1 MKKIVSIM
9 LVMLVSMTA
18 LAGKEK
24 IRDPYHFVVE
34 GSFLSSKNVSYTVF
48 KENKEGTFV
57 CIERTK
63 AHKVYRV
70 ECNTNGRYI
79 VRFQNK
85 KGDVKFLMIDA
96 STYGYFQADV
106 DWNKPYD
113 GLIKKEKIG
122 YCLVA
127 LTSGNRPALLAQN

>member
-1 MKKIVSIM
+1 MKKIVTLM
-9 LVMLVSMTA
+9 LIVLSTVV
-18 LAGKEK
+18 LAGKNK
-24 IRDPYHFVVE
+24 VRDPYHFVVE
-34 GSFLSSKNVSYTVF
+34 GSFIATKNVSYTIF

-63 AHKVYRV
+63 ARKVYRV
-70 ECNTNGRYI
+70 ECNTGGRYL

-106 DWNKPYD
+106 DWRKPYD

-122 YCLVA
+122 YCLVTLTNGNGRA
-127 LTSGNRPALLAQN
+127 LIAQN

>member
-1 MKKIVSIM
+1 MKKIVASM
-9 LVMLVSMTA
+9 LIMLVSMVA
-18 LAGKEK
+18 LSGTPK
-24 IRDPYHFVVE
+24 DHYHFVVE

-48 KENKEGTFV
+48 KENSEGAFV
-57 CIERTK
+57 SVEHTK
-63 AHKVYRV
+63 AHKYYRV
-70 ECNTNGRYI
+70 ECDAGSKYI

-106 DWNKPYD
+106 DWNRPYD

-122 YCLVA
+122 YCLTA
-127 LTSGNRPALLAQN
+127 LTNGNRPVLLAQK